1 MSNLVELRRDNL
13 PGLRRS
19 NYRMNE
25 EIRFRIADTAAAAVT
40 SSTQQNGSANG
51 ATQSE
56 QEADSPRTLL
66 LVHRGLKRPLAR
78 ASTIEIPLLDESGVY
93 SVLDGENLV
102 GEFAVAFFDSEESSL
117 SNLRPGRREPEM
129 STSESGFLLDQP
141 LTWIVLIGIVLIAAA
156 AFADWTMLRSSAGRR
171 R

>member
-1 MSNLVELRRDNL
+1 M
-13 PGLRRS
+13 
-19 NYRMNE
+19 
-25 EIRFRIADTAAAAVT
+25 
-40 SSTQQNGSANG
+40 
-51 ATQSE
+51 
-56 QEADSPRTLL
+56 
-66 LVHRGLKRPLAR
+66 HRGLKRPLAR

-141 LTWIVLIGIVLIAAA
+141 LTWIVLIGIVLIAVA
-156 AFADWTMLRSSAGRR
+156 AFADWSVLRSSAGRR